1 MNANSGAD
9 MGRQTGR
16 PVGRPPIYER
26 AMTPAE
32 RQQRSRFM
40 RGFFASLEKK
50 WAGRELRR
58 PGQWGDWVRRGP
70 ADMIGREI
78 ADACFNWESHT
89 PNYPRWKEI
98 AAHVRKRLIH
108 LECEFGEFRDK
119 PRR

>member
-1 MNANSGAD
+1 
-9 MGRQTGR
+9 MGRKTGR
-16 PVGRPPIYER
+16 PVGRPPIYEK

-78 ADACFNWESHT
+78 ASACFNWGPMT
-89 PNYPRWKEI
+89 ANYARWEEI
-98 AAHVRKRLIH
+98 AAHVRKWLIH
-108 LECEFGEFRDK
+108 LENEFAEFRDK
-119 PRR
+119 PLG